1 MIMIK
6 ADRDLFGRGP
16 RVLWSVF
23 FRSPP
28 WSVSPTTFF
37 FQLRIQLKTI
47 IFLTLIPA

>member
-16 RVLWSVF
+16 RVLWSV
-23 FRSPP
+23 PL
-28 WSVSPTTFF
+28 TNFF

>member
-16 RVLWSVF
+16 RVLWSV
-23 FRSPP
+23 
-28 WSVSPTTFF
+28 SPTTFF
-37 FQLRIQLKTI
+37 FQLIQLKII